1 MLRVLLSTRLF
12 TEGFEKLNKDFEV
25 VFPSSPFFSKQEIL
39 GLIGDFDAFIPTFQF
54 KVDKEIIDA
63 GVGRLKI
70 IANYGV
76 GYNNIDVDY
85 ATQKGIVVTNTPD
98 PVIESTAEL
107 AFTLMLTVTRRLAEL
122 DRKLRLPD
130 GLPWGVMENMGYT
143 LYGKTLGI
151 IGMGRIGQAVA
162 RRAVAFGM
170 QIVYHNR
177 NRLPL
182 EIEHLYNARLL
193 KKNELLK
200 ISDVISIH
208 TPLLPETHHLIG
220 IDEFR
225 MMKATAIL
233 VNTSRGPV
241 VDEEVLIRVLQSNEI
256 FGAGLDVYE
265 FEPQLNPKF
274 FLLDN
279 VVLAPHIGTAT
290 VESRIQ
296 MNQFVSQ
303 NIVRFFKGRVDITR
317 VN

>member
-1 MLRVLLSTRLF
+1 MIRVLLSTRLF
-12 TEGFEKLNKDFEV
+12 TEGFEKLNNDYEV
-25 VFPSSPFFSKQEIL
+25 VAPSSPFFSKQEIL
-39 GLIGDFDAFIPTFQF
+39 DLIGDFDAFIPTFQF
-54 KVDKEIIDA
+54 KVDSEIIDA
-63 GVGRLKI
+63 GIGRLKI

-107 AFTLMLTVTRRLAEL
+107 AFSLMLTVTRRLAEF

-130 GLPWGVMENMGYT
+130 GLPWGVMENLGHT

-182 EIEHLYNARLL
+182 EIEYLYNARFL
-193 KKNELLK
+193 KKNEVMK

-220 IDEFR
+220 KDEFE
-225 MMKATAIL
+225 MMKPTAIL
-233 VNTSRGPV
+233 VNTARGPV
-241 VDEEVLIRVLQSNEI
+241 VDEDVLIRVLQLNEI
-256 FGAGLDVYE
+256 YGAGLDVYE
-265 FEPQLNPKF
+265 FEPQINPKL

-290 VESRIQ
+290 VESRLQ
-296 MNQFVSQ
+296 MNQFVTQ
-303 NIVRFFKGRVDITR
+303 NIVGFFEGRIDITR